1 MIKVNFLGPIGL
13 EPIFCK
19 AKNFKEL
26 KDELSKIDELKEWLP
41 LCAIALND
49 KIVQDS
55 TNIVF
60 NQNDTI
66 SLLPPVCGG

>member
-13 EPIFCK
+13 ESIHCN
-19 AKNFKEL
+19 ARNFKEL
-26 KDELSKIDELKEWLP
+26 KEELSKIEALKEWLP

-49 KIVQDS
+49 KIIQDS
-55 TNIVF
+55 ADIIF
-60 NQNDTI
+60 NQDDTI

>member
-1 MIKVNFLGPIGL
+1 MVKVNFLGPIGL
-13 EPIFCK
+13 DSIECK

-26 KDELSKIDELKEWLP
+26 KEELSKIEALKEWLP

-55 TNIVF
+55 NNITF
-60 NQNDTI
+60 NQNDI
-66 SLLPPVCGG
+66 IFLLPPVCGG